1 MRRAATWESENTR
14 VEAML
19 EARQVGPGL
28 VRGAGARSVK
38 IKSSSIRGI
47 RDTDESRLMVR
58 RFRIKLKGGYRYL
71 YLNPNILLIKIN
83 IFV

>member
-1 MRRAATWESENTR
+1 
-14 VEAML
+14 ML

-58 RFRIKLKGGYRYL
+58 RFRIKLKSGYRYL
-71 YLNPNILLIKIN
+71 LIN
-83 IFV
+83 IDFFCVTCLKYIFRYQNDLKLLHFKIC